1 MKNLYLIELQ
11 KVKRKITNKQ
21 KSKHKYLLNTL
32 PFGAI
37 KSEIPR
43 KDYGIPR
50 KDHSKTNIPLIYY
63 FL

>member
-32 PFGAI
+32 SVGGVAGGAA
-37 KSEIPR
+37 
-43 KDYGIPR
+43 D
-50 KDHSKTNIPLIYY
+50 
-63 FL
+63 